1 MTTLELAMEKAIEN
15 INRTRL
21 EQEFRNNPELFCEG
35 KGGKMGILEQIKYEY
50 ERRKTALA
58 YENDRERLYD

>member
-1 MTTLELAMEKAIEN
+1 
-15 INRTRL
+15 
-21 EQEFRNNPELFCEG
+21 
-35 KGGKMGILEQIKYEY
+35 MGILEQIKYEC